1 MFVKWVNQGDK
12 HGTEVLD
19 VKRKCKENKYRNKW
33 RKRKVL
39 RTFETLEINPSSSDE
54 ETASEK
60 ITCGV

>member
-1 MFVKWVNQGDK
+1 MFVKWVNQVDK

-19 VKRKCKENKYRNKW
+19 VKRKCEENKW
-33 RKRKVL
+33 RKRKVS
-39 RTFETLEINPSSSDE
+39 RTFGTLEVNPSSSDK